1 MQHKSLW
8 SIFKRV
14 LLALVLIAVLVV
26 VLHPLAWLLANSIKT
41 NQAAQSFPPRWFA
54 KNPTL
59 EPLKNILTNRN
70 VYGTDWARYFLNT
83 IIVTVSTTVLV
94 VVFAILV
101 GYGLAKFDVRGKTF
115 VLATFLMIQFLNGA
129 AVMIPEYIFI
139 SRIGLYNTHTG
150 LIFVY
155 LLFQVP
161 FATWLFYS
169 FFQTLP
175 VELEEAA
182 AVEGATVVGTLLRIT
197 IPLSKVGI
205 TTVAIMSFILT
216 WSEYPFANILLETDR
231 KITVSIGLANFI
243 SAINIYW
250 NQMAAAS
257 LIVGLPMLIILV
269 TSQKYFI
276 RGLTA
281 GAIKG

>member
-1 MQHKSLW
+1 VIL
-8 SIFKRV
+8 III
-14 LLALVLIAVLVV
+14 LIAVLVV
-26 VLHPLAWLLANSIKT
+26 VLHPLAWLLANSVKT
-41 NQAAQSFPPRWFA
+41 NQDAQSLPPRWVAKELTLRPFA
-54 KNPTL
+54 D
-59 EPLKNILTNRN
+59 ILTNRN
-70 VYGTDWARYFLNT
+70 VYATNWARYFLNT

-94 VVFAILV
+94 VVFSILV
-101 GYGLAKFDVRGKTF
+101 GYGLAKFDIRGKTF
-115 VLATFLMIQFLNGA
+115 VLVTFLLIQFLNGA

-175 VELEEAA
+175 KDLEEAA
-182 AVEGATVVGTLLRIT
+182 AVEGATVVGILVRIT
-197 IPLSKVGI
+197 IPLSQVGI
-205 TTVAIMSFILT
+205 VTVSIMSFILT
-216 WSEYPFANILLETDR
+216 WSEYPFANILLESEQ
-231 KITVSIGLANFI
+231 KVTVSIGLANFI

-257 LIVGLPMLIILV
+257 LIVGLPMLIILM